1 MIYIVTSPIVKH
13 ASCEPV
19 TANNQS
25 IYPSGLNNWSHHF
38 FFNKSFTVATM
49 TYGLSVVICETD
61 NP

>member
-49 TYGLSVVICETD
+49 
-61 NP
+61 